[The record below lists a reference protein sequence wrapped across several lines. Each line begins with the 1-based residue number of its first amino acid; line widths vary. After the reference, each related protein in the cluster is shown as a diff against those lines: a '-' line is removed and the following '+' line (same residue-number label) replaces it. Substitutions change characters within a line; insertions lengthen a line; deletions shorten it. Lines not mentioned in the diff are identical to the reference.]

1 MAVTRKFLFLEESS
15 KKNHPT
21 QVFYLSHVNPTRTF
35 PMNIQQIIL
44 CLILSLFSY
53 LTLLGQTDSS
63 STLIAPKI
71 KQLEHTEVKVQN
83 TFRINSKKLEF
94 SPTYYQNG
102 VIYVTLGKEGE
113 KIDGNIG
120 VPFFEL
126 FYAELDG
133 EGMPSNPQPFSAKV
147 NSSTHEGPSTFNFTE
162 DIIYYTS
169 NSASKNTQ
177 GKKTMKIFEAK
188 KGTDDWEESKALSF
202 NGDEY
207 TTMHPTLTA
216 NGQRLYFA
224 SNRPGGYG
232 ETDIYYVENTGTGW
246 GEPVNLGPTV
256 NTNKREAFPFIHES
270 GRLFFSSEGH
280 GSKGGYDIFAV
291 NTHEKELKELI
302 HLGAPFNT
310 ESADFGLILNPTGM
324 QGYFTSARYG
334 GIGQDDIY
342 LFDAPNGLFS
352 TVART
357 SELANITVVEETD
370 GTVVDNAGIYIFEK
384 NKSGLFG
391 EEDLYEVV
399 LEEKAD
405 KQGEMEMR
413 FVMKKEL
420 GAPDFYTDETGSVE
434 TNLAANQEYLFLVT
448 KKGYANK
455 ELRYSTFGQSSPMS
469 LQIPLSTKKCVTIS
483 GIVQDEKTG
492 TPIVNATIFIKSN
505 CNGATQFVSTD
516 ATGKYGQCIPFG
528 CDYTL
533 GAEKDGFNTRNTT
546 ISTKNVTKGKLKKDI
561 LLSPNSSELA
571 VSKYNL
577 AKGSIII
584 LENVYYDF
592 NKSAIRA
599 GAAEELDALVTLMQA
614 YPSMEVELMAHTD
627 ARGDAAYNRS
637 LSRERAISAKDYLS
651 RNGIAAERIKARG
664 MGEIAIRN
672 HCENGVE
679 CDDKEHEY
687 NRRTEV
693 RVTKF
698 TENVG
703 GHYSGKE

>member
-1 MAVTRKFLFLEESS
+1 
-15 KKNHPT
+15 
-21 QVFYLSHVNPTRTF
+21 
-35 PMNIQQIIL
+35 MNKQQIIL
-44 CLILSLFSY
+44 CLILSLLSPII
-53 LTLLGQTDSS
+53 LAAQTDNV
-63 STLIAPKI
+63 STAANMKV
-71 KQLEHTEVKVQN
+71 KQIEHTDVNIQN

-102 VIYVTLGKEGE
+102 IIYVTLGKEGE

-133 EGMPSNPQPFSAKV
+133 VGMPSNPQPFSAKV
-147 NSSTHEGPSTFNFTE
+147 NSITHEGPSTFNFTE
-162 DIIYYTS
+162 DLIYYTS
-169 NSASKNTQ
+169 NSASKNTK
-177 GKKTMKIFEAK
+177 GKKTMKIYEAK
-188 KGTDDWEESKALSF
+188 KGEDDWEDSQALPF

-207 TTMHPTLTA
+207 TTMHPTLAA

-246 GEPVNLGPTV
+246 SEPINLGPTV

-270 GRLFFSSEGH
+270 GKLFFSSEGH
-280 GSKGGYDIFAV
+280 GSVGGFDIFTV
-291 NTHEKELKELI
+291 DMHEKELTEVI

-310 ESADFGLILNPTGM
+310 ESADFGLILNPTGT

-352 TVART
+352 TAT
-357 SELANITVVEETD
+357 LTEALAQISVIDEANGSSIADAAV
-370 GTVVDNAGIYIFEK
+370 YIFAK

-391 EEDLYEVV
+391 EEDLYDVV
-399 LEEKAD
+399 LEGKAESQD
-405 KQGEMEMR
+405 EMEVR

-420 GAPDFYTDETGSVE
+420 GKPDFYTDETGRIE
-434 TNLAANQEYLFLVT
+434 TNLVANQEYLLLVT

-455 ELRYSTFGQSSPMS
+455 EFRYSTFGQPSPMNI
-469 LQIPLSTKKCVTIS
+469 QIPLTTKKCATLS
-483 GIVQDEKTG
+483 GIIRDEKTNV
-492 TPIVNATIFIKSN
+492 PIADAKIFIKSN
-505 CNGATQFVSTD
+505 CDGTTQFVSTD
-516 ATGKYGQCIPFG
+516 ATGKYEQCVPFG
-528 CDYTL
+528 CDYIL
-533 GAEKDGFNTRNTT
+533 GAEKDGFNIGNITV
-546 ISTKNVTKGKLKKDI
+546 STNNLTQDKLQRDI
-561 LLSPNSSELA
+561 LLTPNGRQLA

-599 GAAEELDALVTLMQA
+599 GAAEELDALVTLMQQ

-637 LSRERAISAKDYLS
+637 LSRERANSAKDYLS
-651 RNGIAAERIKARG
+651 RKGIDASRIKARG
-664 MGEIAIRN
+664 MGEVAIRN

-698 TENVG
+698 EENVG
-703 GHYSGKE
+703 VQYSGK

>member
-1 MAVTRKFLFLEESS
+1 MK
-15 KKNHPT
+15 
-21 QVFYLSHVNPTRTF
+21 
-35 PMNIQQIIL
+35 IQQIIL
-44 CLILSLFSY
+44 CLSLSLLCQISVVA
-53 LTLLGQTDSS
+53 QTENT
-63 STLIAPKI
+63 STL
-71 KQLEHTEVKVQN
+71 TDVKVKQIEHSDIKTQN
-83 TFRINSKKLEF
+83 TFRINSEKLEF

-102 VIYVTLGKEGE
+102 IIYVTLGKEGQ

-120 VPFFEL
+120 IPFFEL

-147 NSSTHEGPSTFNFTE
+147 NSVTHEGPSTFNFTE

-169 NSASKNTQ
+169 NSASKNTK

-188 KGTDDWEESKALSF
+188 KGANDWENSQALPF

-207 TTMHPTLTA
+207 TTMHPTLSA

-232 ETDIYYVENTGTGW
+232 ETDIYYVENNGTGW
-246 GEPVNLGPTV
+246 GEPINLGPTV

-270 GRLFFSSEGH
+270 GMLFFSSEGH
-280 GSKGGYDIFAV
+280 GSVGGYDIFAV
-291 NTHEKELKELI
+291 NTYEKELEEI
-302 HLGAPFNT
+302 IQLGAPFNT
-310 ESADFGLILNPTGM
+310 ESADFGLILNPTGT

-334 GIGQDDIY
+334 GLGQDDIY
-342 LFDAPNGLFS
+342 LFDAPNGLFAKATS
-352 TVART
+352 S
-357 SELANITVVEETD
+357 SELANITVVDEGNEAAI
-370 GTVVDNAGIYIFEK
+370 DNAGVYILEK

-399 LEEKAD
+399 LEGKEGN
-405 KQGEMEMR
+405 QEEMEVR

-420 GAPDFYTDETGSVE
+420 GEPDFYTNPEGMIET
-434 TNLAANQEYLFLVT
+434 TLAVNQEYLLLVT

-455 ELRYSTFGQSSPMS
+455 ELRYSTFGQPAPMNI
-469 LQIPLSTKKCVTIS
+469 QIPLSTRKCAAIS

-492 TPIVNATIFIKSN
+492 VPIANAKVSIKSN
-505 CNGATQFVSTD
+505 CDGTTQLVSTD
-516 ATGKYGQCIPFG
+516 AAGKYEQCIPFG
-528 CDYTL
+528 CDYML
-533 GAEKDGFNTRNTT
+533 GAEKEGFT
-546 ISTKNVTKGKLKKDI
+546 IKNSTVSTKNLTGEKIEKNIG
-561 LLSPNSSELA
+561 LSPNGRQLA
-571 VSKYNL
+571 GTQNSL
-577 AKGSIII
+577 AKGSIIV

-599 GAAEELDALVTLMQA
+599 GAAEELDALVTLMQE

-651 RNGIAAERIKARG
+651 RAGIATERIKARG
-664 MGEIAIRN
+664 MGEVAIRN

-679 CDDKEHEY
+679 CTDKEHEY

-698 TENVG
+698 SEN
-703 GHYSGKE
+703 SGIRYNGK

>member
-1 MAVTRKFLFLEESS
+1 
-15 KKNHPT
+15 
-21 QVFYLSHVNPTRTF
+21 
-35 PMNIQQIIL
+35 MNKQQIIL
-44 CLILSLFSY
+44 CLLLSLLSY
-53 LTLLGQTDSS
+53 LTIVAQTDNT
-63 STLIAPKI
+63 STIVNAKI
-71 KQLEHTEVKVQN
+71 KQTVHTDVKIQN

-102 VIYVTLGKEGE
+102 IIYVTLGKEGE

-133 EGMPSNPQPFSAKV
+133 IGMPSNPQPFSAKV
-147 NSSTHEGPSTFNFTE
+147 NSITHEGPTTFNFTE

-169 NSASKNTQ
+169 NSAKENTK
-177 GKKTMKIFEAK
+177 GKKTMKIYEAK
-188 KGTDDWEESKALSF
+188 KGEDDWEDNQALSF

-232 ETDIYYVENTGTGW
+232 ETDIYYVENNGTGW

-270 GRLFFSSEGH
+270 GMLFFSSEGH
-280 GSKGGYDIFAV
+280 GSIGGFDIFAV
-291 NTHEKELKELI
+291 DTKEKELAEII

-310 ESADFGLILNPTGM
+310 ENADFGLILNPTGT

-352 TVART
+352 TTAPT
-357 SELANITVVEETD
+357 SELAYITVVDEAT
-370 GTVVDNAGIYIFEK
+370 GKVINNAGVYIFEK

-391 EEDLYEVV
+391 EENLYDVV
-399 LEEKAD
+399 LEGKPEDQDA
-405 KQGEMEMR
+405 MEVR

-420 GAPDFYTDETGSVE
+420 GAPDFYTDGVGTIE
-434 TNLAANQEYLFLVT
+434 TNIAVNQEYLLLVT
-448 KKGYANK
+448 KKGYANQ
-455 ELRYSTFGQSSPMS
+455 ELRYSTFGQPSPIKI
-469 LQIPLSTKKCVTIS
+469 QIPLTTKKCATIS
-483 GIVQDEKTG
+483 GIIRDEKTG
-492 TPIVNATIFIKSN
+492 APIADAKVFIKSN
-505 CNGATQFVSTD
+505 CNGTTQFVNTD
-516 ATGKYGQCIPFG
+516 ATGKYEQCMPFG
-528 CDYTL
+528 CDYIL
-533 GAEKDGFNTRNTT
+533 GAEKDGFNIGNSTA
-546 ISTKNVTKGKLKKDI
+546 STKNLTQNKLRKDI
-561 LLSPNSSELA
+561 LLSPNSSELS

-599 GAAEELDALVTLMQA
+599 GAAEELDALVTLMQQ

-627 ARGDAAYNRS
+627 ARGDAAYNRT
-637 LSRERAISAKDYLS
+637 LDYLS
-651 RNGIAAERIKARG
+651 RRGIAATRIKARG
-664 MGEIAIRN
+664 MGEVAIRN

-698 TENVG
+698 AEDVEVQ
-703 GHYSGKE
+703 YSGKE